1 MARARVVLAGA
12 AVDLERRPA
21 YRRLV
26 SVTPQQLAETIKR
39 RVRARNAE
47 LREQAD
53 RLRVEVQRWADE
65 KVAAGTAT
73 RIWLIGSLA
82 TGLWGESSDVDV
94 VVEGAPTAAE
104 GRLWNEL
111 GERLGVEVDLLRIE
125 DLPASFAESVRS
137 TGVVL
142 A

>member
-1 MARARVVLAGA
+1 
-12 AVDLERRPA
+12 
-21 YRRLV
+21 
-26 SVTPQQLAETIKR
+26 VTPQQLAETIKR

-53 RLRVEVQRWADE
+53 RLRAEVQRWANE

-73 RIWLIGSLA
+73 RLWLIGSLA